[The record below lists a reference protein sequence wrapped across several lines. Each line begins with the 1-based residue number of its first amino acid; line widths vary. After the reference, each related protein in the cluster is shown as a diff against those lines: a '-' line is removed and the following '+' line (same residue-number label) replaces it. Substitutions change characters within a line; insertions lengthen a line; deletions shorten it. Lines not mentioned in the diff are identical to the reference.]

1 MLVPSAAKSDRGAGA
16 QGSMDCMNA
25 SASISPTPVPAEA
38 SLPAALLQLPTL
50 TGIPE
55 DCPRRARQHLDLLLL
70 ALEALDLGAPEAILW
85 VSRELGLESVLR
97 DRVQVWR
104 LRSTNP
110 LRRLTQRQ
118 SLSQAETQAIAVLIS
133 NLAQRLTVPIRQILL
148 TRSQIDQQGG
158 DYRSDP
164 LIAFYLDRFRSH
176 FKARMNPKRAAVIS
190 LAEGDGFDQL
200 ALSLIEQLLFCTGV
214 AGAKRLWAS
223 LFDGEV

>member
-1 MLVPSAAKSDRGAGA
+1 
-16 QGSMDCMNA
+16 MDCMNA
-25 SASISPTPVPAEA
+25 SASIPPTPTPADA
-38 SLPAALLQLPTL
+38 SLPAALLQLPQL
-50 TGIPE
+50 VGIPE

-85 VSRELGLESVLR
+85 VSRELGLDSVLR

-118 SLSQAETQAIAVLIS
+118 PLSQAEIQAIAILIS

-148 TRSQIDQQGG
+148 TRSQLEQQGA

-176 FKARMNPKRAAVIS
+176 FKARMNPRRAAVIS

-200 ALSLIEQLLFCTGV
+200 ALTLVEQLLFCTGV

>member
-1 MLVPSAAKSDRGAGA
+1 
-16 QGSMDCMNA
+16 MNA

>member
-1 MLVPSAAKSDRGAGA
+1 
-16 QGSMDCMNA
+16 MNA
-25 SASISPTPVPAEA
+25 SASISSTPTPAEA
-38 SLPAALLQLPTL
+38 SPPAVLLQLPTL
-50 TGIPE
+50 AGIPA

-97 DRVQVWR
+97 DRVQIWR
-104 LRSTNP
+104 IRSTNP

-118 SLSQAETQAIAVLIS
+118 ALSQQETQAIAVLIS

-148 TRSQIDQQGG
+148 TRSQIDQQEGG

-176 FKARMNPKRAAVIS
+176 FKSRMNPKRAAVIS

-200 ALSLIEQLLFCTGV
+200 ALTLVEQLLFCTGV

>member
-1 MLVPSAAKSDRGAGA
+1 
-16 QGSMDCMNA
+16 MDCMNA
-25 SASISPTPVPAEA
+25 SASISPTPTPAEA

-50 TGIPE
+50 AGIP
-55 DCPRRARQHLDLLLL
+55 DNCPRRARQHLDLLLL

-118 SLSQAETQAIAVLIS
+118 SLSPAETQAIAVLIS

-200 ALSLIEQLLFCTGV
+200 ALTLIEQLLFCTGV

>member
-1 MLVPSAAKSDRGAGA
+1 
-16 QGSMDCMNA
+16 MDCMNA